1 MGENI
6 PEQCVSVTL
15 LRVKQPQIIEALLI
29 TLKCDVKKDT
39 QVSLELF
46 KQSENRVGRKSVSSD
61 SVSCCHAPLVTG
73 LTPSETAALTAP
85 LRAPLRSTMKVN
97 VLPVG
102 VIRKGREQ

>member
-15 LRVKQPQIIEALLI
+15 LRVKQPRKIEALLI

-39 QVSLELF
+39 QVSVELF
-46 KQSENRVGRKSVSSD
+46 KQSENRLGRK

-85 LRAPLRSTMKVN
+85 LRAPIRSSMKVN
-97 VLPVG
+97 ALRVG
-102 VIRKGREQ
+102 VTRKGREQ